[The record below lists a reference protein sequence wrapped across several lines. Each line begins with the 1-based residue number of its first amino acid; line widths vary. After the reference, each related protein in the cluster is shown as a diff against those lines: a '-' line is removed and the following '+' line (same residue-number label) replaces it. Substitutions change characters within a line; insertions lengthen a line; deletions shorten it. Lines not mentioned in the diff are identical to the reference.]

1 METEFKK
8 LTEDE
13 YRNFE
18 AWIRENGKELYENK
32 IAYEVRWGKDD
43 DTYTVRL
50 CDESSY
56 TLNDR
61 MCNMTSSNQRTL
73 SPLSPNVNDLVWLQS
88 MTSRVVS
95 SKLSQFLTNY

>member
-1 METEFKK
+1 MTEFKK

-43 DTYTVRL
+43 DTYNVRI
-50 CDESSY
+50 CD
-56 TLNDR
+56 
-61 MCNMTSSNQRTL
+61 
-73 SPLSPNVNDLVWLQS
+73 
-88 MTSRVVS
+88 
-95 SKLSQFLTNY
+95 